1 MNRNM
6 RSTIVTKLA
15 SASTLQSR
23 AGAPPRIVVSEKVI
37 DFTDE
42 LGEPDDVDAEDLLSD
57 VELDLAEHQLGSRKI
72 GQPARVRDLV
82 GIEQIPGHREILIES
97 EMARYTILV
106 MGPLASQFADPNRD
120 GEDPEDRP
128 STGRHRAIDPNSLPK
143 RRFGFDRHGNMMEVL

>member
-1 MNRNM
+1 M

-57 VELDLAEHQLGSRKI
+57 VELDLAEHQLGSRTL

-82 GIEQIPGHREILIES
+82 GIEQIPGRREVVIESATARHTILIVG
-97 EMARYTILV
+97 LV
-106 MGPLASQFADPNRD
+106 ANGRFADPNRD
-120 GEDPEDRP
+120 GEDPADRP
-128 STGRHRAIDPNSLPK
+128 STGRHRAIDPESLPK
-143 RRFGFDRHGNMMEVL
+143 RRFDRDGREIL

>member
-1 MNRNM
+1 MNRNL
-6 RSTIVTKLA
+6 RSTIVNKLA
-15 SASTLQSR
+15 SASTRQSK
-23 AGAPPRIVVSEKVI
+23 AVEAPPRIVVAEEVI
-37 DFTDE
+37 DFTGG
-42 LGEPDDVDAEDLLSD
+42 LGDDDVDAEDLLSD

-143 RRFGFDRHGNMMEVL
+143 RRFGFDRHGNMMEIL

>member
-1 MNRNM
+1 MNRNL
-6 RSTIVTKLA
+6 RSTLVAKLA
-15 SASTLQSR
+15 SASTHQPR
-23 AGAPPRIVVSEKVI
+23 AKAQAPRIVEI
-37 DFTDE
+37 LDFTGG
-42 LGEPDDVDAEDLLSD
+42 LGGDDVDAEDLLSD

-82 GIEQIPGHREILIES
+82 GIEQIPGRMEILIES

>member
-1 MNRNM
+1 MNRNL
-6 RSTIVTKLA
+6 RSTLVAKLA
-15 SASTLQSR
+15 SASTHQPR
-23 AGAPPRIVVSEKVI
+23 AKAQAPRIVEI
-37 DFTDE
+37 LDFTGG
-42 LGEPDDVDAEDLLSD
+42 LGGDDVDAEDLLSD